1 MCQAE
6 MRSIKIFLL
15 ITDLTF
21 LSKIQFKRVN
31 SFDKQF
37 FSDKIVATLSFI
49 QLNLTRINK
58 NQKMKKSS

>member
-6 MRSIKIFLL
+6 MRSIKIFPL
-15 ITDLTF
+15 ITDLIF

-37 FSDKIVATLSFI
+37 FGGKIVT
-49 QLNLTRINK
+49 T
-58 NQKMKKSS
+58 